1 MTKKYTDKFSE
12 AEKEQ
17 QDKSAFI
24 CESCNKKYP
33 KNEAEKREMNCCG
46 KPLTHPSKESFGP

>member
-1 MTKKYTDKFSE
+1 MTKQYTDKFSE

-24 CESCNKKYP
+24 CTSCNKKYP
-33 KNEAEKREMNCCG
+33 HHEATKREMNCCG
-46 KPLTHPSKESFGP
+46 RSLKELLKESFGP